1 MKLAIQ
7 VGSDVV
13 GKSIEQVVKALGG
26 HERVEN
32 PDDADV
38 VILSDDT
45 RQMPASLKRG
55 KQVIQF
61 PTQPSMEPATG
72 LQTSYPDQFLACYVV
87 PLKGL
92 PGFEALLV
100 HLATLSGKEKTHEPA
115 EDPRG

>member
-1 MKLAIQ
+1 MKLYIQ

-13 GKSIEQVVKALGG
+13 GMSMEQVFKALGG

-45 RQMPASLKRG
+45 RQMLASLKRG
-55 KQVIQF
+55 KQVVQF
-61 PTQPSMEPATG
+61 LTQPSMEPATG

-87 PLKGL
+87 PLKGV
-92 PGFEALLV
+92 PGFEALMT
-100 HLATLSGKEKTHEPA
+100 HIAKLAGKEKTDEPA
-115 EDPRG
+115 EGPRG